1 MKVFIMGMHRSG
13 TSLVTGILQRCG
25 LHVGTNLLMHAK
37 DNPKGHYEEK
47 RFLNLNNQLL
57 IRNGGSWHSPPH
69 SISYQGLRKPM
80 IEFLGREEWKREFVG
95 WKDPRICLTFP
106 LWHEL
111 IQPEKIK
118 IVYTIRPLEEVAQ
131 SLVHRDGRT
140 YGMTYRK
147 ALELGRYYGR
157 HAHAHSHRKGCSQF
171 VTYFKSYFSE
181 RWQVEVEA
189 LCEFIGLEQP
199 SPKKM
204 KRIENFI
211 TPELRHFK
219 GAS

>member
-1 MKVFIMGMHRSG
+1 MGCHRSG

-25 LHVGTNLLMHAK
+25 LHVGRNLLMHAK

-57 IRNGGSWHSPPH
+57 IRNGGSWHKPPA
-69 SISYQGLRKPM
+69 SISYQGLRKSM
-80 IEFLGREEWKREFVG
+80 IEFLNRDEWKREFVG

-111 IQPEKIK
+111 IHPEKIK
-118 IVYTIRPLEEVAQ
+118 IIYIQRPLEEIAQ
-131 SLVHRDGRT
+131 SLVKRNGFS
-140 YGMTYRK
+140 YRK
-147 ALELGRYYGR
+147 ALELGRYYRR
-157 HAHAHSHRKGCSQF
+157 HAHAQLYRKGVQHQ
-171 VTYFKSYFSE
+171 VTYFESFFKPTWKIE
-181 RWQVEVEA
+181 LEA
-189 LCEFIGLEQP
+189 ICEFIGLDMPESLTRLEQ
-199 SPKKM
+199 
-204 KRIENFI
+204 FI

>member
-1 MKVFIMGMHRSG
+1 MGMHRSG

-25 LHVGTNLLMHAK
+25 LHVGTNLLMHAR

-57 IRNGGSWHSPPH
+57 IFNGGSWHKPPDA
-69 SISYQGLRKPM
+69 IAYAGLKPQM
-80 IEFLGREEWKREFVG
+80 KEFLKREEWKREFVG

-118 IVYTIRPLEEVAQ
+118 IVHIIRPLEEVAM
-131 SLVHRDGRT
+131 SLVKRNKF
-140 YGMTYRK
+140 TYRRS
-147 ALELGRYYGR
+147 LELGRFYGR
-157 HAHAHSHRKGCSQF
+157 HAHSHAHRKGCSQF
-171 VTYFKSYFSE
+171 VTYFKSYFAPRCE
-181 RWQVEVEA
+181 VEIEA
-189 LCEFIGLEQP
+189 LCEFIGLP
-199 SPKKM
+199 SPKKKM
-204 KRIENFI
+204 KRIKNFI

-219 GAS
+219 GSSQ

>member
-1 MKVFIMGMHRSG
+1 MKVFIMGCHRSG

-47 RFLNLNNQLL
+47 RFLNLNNALL
-57 IRNGGSWHSPPH
+57 IQNGGSWHKPPA
-69 SISYQGLRKPM
+69 SISYQKLRTPM
-80 IEFLGREEWKREFVG
+80 IEFLNRKEWKKEFVG

-111 IQPEKIK
+111 IYPEKIK
-118 IVYTIRPLEEVAQ
+118 IVYVQRPLEEVAQ
-131 SLVHRDGRT
+131 SLVKRNGFS
-140 YGMTYRK
+140 YRK
-147 ALELGRYYGR
+147 ALELGRFYRR
-157 HAHAHSHRKGCSQF
+157 HAHNQIHRKGCSQF
-171 VTYFKSYFSE
+171 ATYFKNYFSE
-181 RWQVEVEA
+181 HWQVEVKA
-189 LCEFIGLEQP
+189 LCEFIGFEQP
-199 SPKKM
+199 SPKKT
-204 KRIENFI
+204 KRIANFI

>member
-1 MKVFIMGMHRSG
+1 
-13 TSLVTGILQRCG
+13 
-25 LHVGTNLLMHAK
+25 
-37 DNPKGHYEEK
+37 
-47 RFLNLNNQLL
+47 
-57 IRNGGSWHSPPH
+57 
-69 SISYQGLRKPM
+69 M
-80 IEFLGREEWKREFVG
+80 IEFLKREEWQKEFVG

-118 IVYTIRPLEEVAQ
+118 IVYIIRPLEEVAM
-131 SLVHRDGRT
+131 SLVNRNRF
-140 YGMTYRK
+140 TYRK

-157 HAHAHSHRKGCSQF
+157 HAHVHVHRKGCSQF

-181 RWQVEVEA
+181 RWQVEVES
-189 LCEFIGLEQP
+189 LCEFIGLPQS

-211 TPELRHFK
+211 TPDLRHFK

>member
-13 TSLVTGILQRCG
+13 TSLLAGILMRCG

-57 IRNGGSWHSPPH
+57 IRNGGFWHSPPA
-69 SISYQGLRKPM
+69 SIAYQGLRKPM
-80 IEFLGREEWKREFVG
+80 IEFLGREEWQREFVG

-118 IVYTIRPLEEVAQ
+118 IVYIQRPLEEVAQ
-131 SLVHRDGRT
+131 SLVKRNRF
-140 YGMTYRK
+140 TYRK
-147 ALELGRYYGR
+147 ALELGRFYRR
-157 HAHAHSHRKGCSQF
+157 HAHAQLYRPGVSRH
-171 VTYFKSYFSE
+171 VTYFESFFKPT
-181 RWQVEVEA
+181 WKLEVEA
-189 LCEFIGLEQP
+189 ICEFIGLEK
-199 SPKKM
+199 PKKT

-211 TPELRHFK
+211 TPDLRHFK
-219 GAS
+219 GSSQ

>member
-1 MKVFIMGMHRSG
+1 MKVFIMGCHRSG
-13 TSLVTGILQRCG
+13 TSLLTGLLKRCG

-111 IQPEKIK
+111 IQPEKVK
-118 IVYTIRPLEEVAQ
+118 IVYIIRPLEEIAQ

-147 ALELGRYYGR
+147 ALELGRFYRR
-157 HAHAHSHRKGCSQF
+157 HAHNQLHRKGVQYQ
-171 VTYFKSYFSE
+171 VTCFASFFEPTWKNELESI
-181 RWQVEVEA
+181 
-189 LCEFIGLEQP
+189 CEFIGLKLPKNLRRLEQ
-199 SPKKM
+199 
-204 KRIENFI
+204 FI
-211 TPELRHFK
+211 TPKLRHFK

>member
-1 MKVFIMGMHRSG
+1 MHRSG

-106 LWHEL
+106 LWHNL
-111 IQPEKIK
+111 IRPENVK
-118 IVYTIRPLEEVAQ
+118 IVYIQRPLEEVAQ
-131 SLVHRDGRT
+131 SLVKRNGFS
-140 YGMTYRK
+140 YRK
-147 ALELGRYYGR
+147 ALELCRFYRRCAHEHLYRPGVSR
-157 HAHAHSHRKGCSQF
+157 H
-171 VTYFKSYFSE
+171 VTYFESFFKPT
-181 RWQVEVEA
+181 WTLEVEA
-189 LCEFIGLEQP
+189 ICEFIGLDM
-199 SPKKM
+199 PKKT
-204 KRIENFI
+204 KRLENFI
-211 TPELRHFK
+211 TPDLRHFK
-219 GAS
+219 GVS

>member
-1 MKVFIMGMHRSG
+1 MGCHRSG

-47 RFLNLNNQLL
+47 RFLNLNNALL
-57 IRNGGSWHSPPH
+57 IQNGGSWHKPPH
-69 SISYQGLRKPM
+69 SIGYAGLRKPM
-80 IEFLGREEWKREFVG
+80 IEFLNRDEWKKEFVG

-118 IVYTIRPLEEVAQ
+118 IVYVTRPLEEIAQ
-131 SLVHRDGRT
+131 SLVKRNGF
-140 YGMTYRK
+140 TYRK
-147 ALELGRYYGR
+147 ALELGRYYRR
-157 HAHAHSHRKGCSQF
+157 HAHNQIHRKGISLH
-171 VTYFKSYFSE
+171 VTYFASFFEPTWKLEIESI
-181 RWQVEVEA
+181 
-189 LCEFIGLEQP
+189 CEFIGLEK
-199 SPKKM
+199 PKKM

-211 TPELRHFK
+211 TPDLRHFK